1 MRTKVAVITA
11 LDRVLDGLAQELIA
25 ATDEEILAAAR
36 ELGMDPGMRG
46 SAAFLG
52 LKYPILRHPRDFFDG
67 FDVSGLLPPARPRI
81 EGPATLPDNEAPGRR
96 KKRTKT

>member
-11 LDRVLDGLAQELIA
+11 LDRVLDGLAEELIA
-25 ATDEEILAAAR
+25 ASDEEILAAAR

-52 LKYPILRHPRDFFDG
+52 LKYPILRYPHEILAG
-67 FDVSGLLPPARPRI
+67 FDLDGLLPRSASLI
-81 EGPATLPDNEAPGRR
+81 EGPASKQRARR
-96 KKRTKT
+96 KQRSRKD